1 MLKLLQEEYEAKA
14 KSEGGSGANQYTVK
28 QLGENLQVPKSKNPT
43 RSVIAKE
50 HGITPGAVKAAVEV
64 GRGIDKAF
72 LFFAVFFDLTPLP
85 LALPIPPPP
94 GLWRG
99 EKSPRRNPHRNPHG
113 TQNMSK
119 PTQKPTPQQHNRY

>member
-1 MLKLLQEEYEAKA
+1 MVKLLQEEHDARKRIQ
-14 KSEGGSGANQYTVK
+14 GGTGANQYTSE
-28 QLGENLQVPKSKNPT
+28 QSGEILHSAKANKIRQE
-43 RSVIAKE
+43 IATE
-50 HGITPGAVKAAVEV
+50 HGITPGAVKAAVEI

-72 LFFAVFFDLTPLP
+72 LFFAVFFDLTPPP
-85 LALPIPPPP
+85 LAISIPPPP

-99 EKSPRRNPHRNPHG
+99 EKPPRRNPHRNPHG